1 MSFFETP
8 ALSLKKKSKAIGR
21 KELKLRREKVCKMYM
36 NLQELKINDGLRKTT
51 VFEKKFYGRI
61 SLLGDKGT

>member
-1 MSFFETP
+1 
-8 ALSLKKKSKAIGR
+8 
-21 KELKLRREKVCKMYM
+21 MYM